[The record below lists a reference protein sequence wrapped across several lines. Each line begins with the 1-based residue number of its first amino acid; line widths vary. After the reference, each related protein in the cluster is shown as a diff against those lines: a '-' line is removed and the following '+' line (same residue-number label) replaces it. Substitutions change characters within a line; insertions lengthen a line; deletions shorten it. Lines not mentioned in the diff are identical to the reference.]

1 MAQGHYTGRHH
12 DGRRDGR
19 RKQGDLRG
27 FNLPEQAE
35 VQAAVD
41 DDRAGFLQYKKNT
54 SRPKGPRPGS
64 VRPAAPPQRQPDIT
78 RRRGPAPASA
88 DRARGPG
95 RKSSVQSLRPAH
107 NARPA
112 QEQRNSH
119 RTRSPRAKGRGR
131 SRPAEKT
138 RTHDSQEQIRRR
150 LSRGQPSC
158 VSTANSVPL
167 RTKWTVKVPVVQ
179 QFPYTVLLGKV
190 GPAFTVVQIASEDV
204 SNW

>member
-78 RRRGPAPASA
+78 RRRGPALASA
-88 DRARGPG
+88 DRARGLEGSLLSNRYG
-95 RKSSVQSLRPAH
+95 RLITRGPPRSNGIRTGLGRRERRVVDGHGRRKRRVRTIP
-107 NARPA
+107 
-112 QEQRNSH
+112 RNKTVGGG
-119 RTRSPRAKGRGR
+119 RGDSPRAFLQRTACRCGR
-131 SRPAEKT
+131 SGR
-138 RTHDSQEQIRRR
+138 
-150 LSRGQPSC
+150 
-158 VSTANSVPL
+158 
-167 RTKWTVKVPVVQ
+167 
-179 QFPYTVLLGKV
+179 
-190 GPAFTVVQIASEDV
+190 
-204 SNW
+204 